1 MEDKVIS
8 NRKSVE
14 FIRVD
19 NRRSE
24 RNGKFKPMPLGQIV
38 KFNKAVTLQKDFKK
52 KFGNQ
57 GLMLVED
64 FEKGMW
70 AEYGIKE
77 PKIIEQKEV
86 QSLKETNAA
95 LQAKIAELES
105 QMSSKRTKKLE
116 DGTN

>member
-1 MEDKVIS
+1 MEEKVIS

-38 KFNKAVTLQKDFKK
+38 KFNKAVTLNKDFKK
-52 KFGNQ
+52 KFGDQ

-64 FEKGMW
+64 YEKGLW

-77 PKIIEQKEV
+77 PKIVEQREV
-86 QSLKETNAA
+86 ESLKETNAA
-95 LQAKIAELES
+95 LQAKIAELEN
-105 QMSSKRTKKLE
+105 QMASKKSKKVE
-116 DGTN
+116 DGIN